1 MRTRLLWAL
10 VLPLALLLAG
20 CSGGDDGGGGSDG
33 PITLRF
39 QSLAWQEESVEVN
52 KELVKE
58 WNATHPDVKV
68 EYVQGSWDSVH
79 DQLLTSFEG
88 GEAPDIIHDASDD
101 LADFAYGGYLADLTD
116 LLPQRLKSDIP
127 QRSWETATFGD
138 GIYGVPFLQEPR
150 VLIANAKW
158 LKEAGVRIPTPE
170 QPWSWAEFRK
180 ITEQLSGDGK
190 YGVAW
195 PLKEPV
201 SASLNLSL
209 SAGGQLFHRGADG
222 KVTVR
227 FEPADEVMPSTVHD
241 QVITDRSA
249 SPTTLGSGGSDTLPG
264 FFGGRYAMVPLGFS
278 YRQQIVQQA
287 PKGFDWQVLP
297 APAGADGLTQGVSPQ
312 TLSIAEDS
320 PHQREAAE
328 FIDFLLRPAEHGP
341 AGARRLDAADRDP
354 GAERPGPAHRRE
366 RLGHRHGPR
375 RPPALGARA
384 VRAGLSGVEG
394 QGRHARL
401 PGVLQRSHRARRTA
415 RAPGGRRE
423 PGTGPLPALTSSGTA
438 ALVDRCLRAPALTD
452 ATLLTQLEYAR
463 KRPGDHGSW
472 TRLTVLTRPRYAW
485 RLIGRV
491 GRHSFRPV
499 PRVDAG
505 IVRVARLDMGG
516 PCRRGAAEGVVDVA
530 VGAGAVNRV
539 ARDVSSRLPSES

>member
-1 MRTRLLWAL
+1 MRTRLLPAL
-10 VLPLALLLAG
+10 VAVLALLLAG
-20 CSGGDDGGGGSDG
+20 CSGDDRDGADDGRV
-33 PITLRF
+33 TLRF

-58 WNATHPDVKV
+58 WNDTHPDVKV

-127 QRSWETATFGD
+127 QRSWDTGTFGD

-158 LKEAGVRIPTPE
+158 LKDSGVRIPTPE
-170 QPWSWAEFRK
+170 RPWSWPEFRR
-180 ITEQLSGDGK
+180 ITDRLSGDGK

-209 SAGGQLFHRGADG
+209 SAGGQLFHRDADG

-227 FEPADEVMPSTVHD
+227 FEAADEVMPSTVHD
-241 QVITDRSA
+241 QVNTDRSA

-264 FFGGRYAMVPLGFS
+264 FFGGRYAMVPLGLS

-287 PKGFDWQVLP
+287 PEGFDWQVLP

-312 TLSIAEDS
+312 TLSVAEDS
-320 PHQREAAE
+320 PHKRAAAA
-328 FIDFLLRPAEHGP
+328 FIDFLLRPANMV
-341 AGARRLDAADRDP
+341 RL
-354 GAERPGPAHRRE
+354 
-366 RLGHRHGPR
+366 
-375 RPPALGARA
+375 ALGDWM
-384 VRAGLSGVEG
+384 
-394 QGRHARL
+394 L
-401 PGVLQRSHRARRTA
+401 PT
-415 RAPGGRRE
+415 
-423 PGTGPLPALTSSGTA
+423 GTA
-438 ALVDRCLRAPALTD
+438 ALKDPALHTTENDWATGTALAEHLRSAPAQSVRGYPEWKD
-452 ATLLTQLEYAR
+452 KVATPAFQEYYSGAIDGDELRERLEDDGNLVLAR
-463 KRPGDHGSW
+463 YQR
-472 TRLTVLTRPRYAW
+472 
-485 RLIGRV
+485 
-491 GRHSFRPV
+491 
-499 PRVDAG
+499 
-505 IVRVARLDMGG
+505 
-516 PCRRGAAEGVVDVA
+516 
-530 VGAGAVNRV
+530 
-539 ARDVSSRLPSES
+539 